1 MDVVKVG
8 EEGEMHN
15 ARERDGMQ
23 HKIHNE
29 SKAVILQNTVKTF
42 LPGFGNGWLKY
53 YTKVQFLGGQ
63 RNILRVI
70 LKTKQ

>member
-1 MDVVKVG
+1 MG

-23 HKIHNE
+23 HKIYNE
-29 SKAVILQNTVKTF
+29 SKAVILHSIVKTF

-53 YTKVQFLGGQ
+53 YAIVKFCGGQ
-63 RNILRVI
+63 RNI
-70 LKTKQ
+70 